1 MSRPSLRNEHT
12 KTLTELD
19 RYKLL
24 VENVQDYA
32 IFFMDAD
39 GYIQTWN
46 KGAEK
51 NKGYTRSEI
60 VGQHFSIFYMPEDIA
75 EKKPQRELVIA
86 KKLGRVEDEDWRVR
100 KDGTMF
106 WANVVITSL
115 YDESGKLQ
123 GFAKVTR
130 NLTERK
136 EHEDNLRAANALLRE
151 QQKELQ
157 RLNDSKDEFISLASH
172 QLRTPATAVKQLLG
186 LLLEG
191 FEGELPDNI
200 QRIIEKSYES
210 NERQIAIV
218 NSLLRVAQVDAG
230 KVVLHKTV
238 HDINSVINGLLLQH
252 SGVIAERDQIVTWD
266 LPKKPLPGYIDEQYF
281 RMALENILD
290 NASKYT
296 DQGGTIHVRTESRDD
311 FVHVEISDTGVGI
324 PEANMGRLFEKFHR
338 IPNDLSHKISGS
350 GLGLYWVEK
359 IIDLH
364 NGTIGVDSKLG
375 EGTTF
380 HIYVPAGAGDA

>member
-1 MSRPSLRNEHT
+1 M
-12 KTLTELD
+12 
-19 RYKLL
+19 
-24 VENVQDYA
+24 
-32 IFFMDAD
+32 
-39 GYIQTWN
+39 
-46 KGAEK
+46 
-51 NKGYTRSEI
+51 
-60 VGQHFSIFYMPEDIA
+60 
-75 EKKPQRELVIA
+75 
-86 KKLGRVEDEDWRVR
+86 
-100 KDGTMF
+100 
-106 WANVVITSL
+106 
-115 YDESGKLQ
+115 
-123 GFAKVTR
+123 
-130 NLTERK
+130 
-136 EHEDNLRAANALLRE
+136 
-151 QQKELQ
+151 Q

-311 FVHVEISDTGVGI
+311 LVHVEISDTGVGI

>member
-75 EKKPQRELVIA
+75 EKKPERELTIA

-311 FVHVEISDTGVGI
+311 LVHVEISDTGVGI

-338 IPNDLSHKISGS
+338 IPNDLSH
-350 GLGLYWVEK
+350 
-359 IIDLH
+359 
-364 NGTIGVDSKLG
+364 
-375 EGTTF
+375 
-380 HIYVPAGAGDA
+380 

>member
-75 EKKPQRELVIA
+75 EKKPERELTIA

-296 DQGGTIHVRTESRDD
+296 DQGGAIHIRTESRDD

>member
-75 EKKPQRELVIA
+75 EKKPERELTIA

-311 FVHVEISDTGVGI
+311 LVHVEISDTGVGI
-324 PEANMGRLFEKFHR
+324 PEANIERLFEKFHR

>member
-75 EKKPQRELVIA
+75 EKKPERELTIA

-311 FVHVEISDTGVGI
+311 LVHVEISDTGVGI

>member
-75 EKKPQRELVIA
+75 EKKPERELTIA

-106 WANVVITSL
+106 WANVVITAL
-115 YDESGKLQ
+115 YDESGTLQ

-311 FVHVEISDTGVGI
+311 LVHVEISDTGVGI

>member
-75 EKKPQRELVIA
+75 EKKPERELTIA

-200 QRIIEKSYES
+200 KRIIEKSYES

-311 FVHVEISDTGVGI
+311 LVHVEISDTGVGI

>member
-75 EKKPQRELVIA
+75 EKKPERALTIA

-123 GFAKVTR
+123 GSQKSPVT
-130 NLTERK
+130 
-136 EHEDNLRAANALLRE
+136 
-151 QQKELQ
+151 
-157 RLNDSKDEFISLASH
+157 
-172 QLRTPATAVKQLLG
+172 
-186 LLLEG
+186 
-191 FEGELPDNI
+191 
-200 QRIIEKSYES
+200 
-210 NERQIAIV
+210 
-218 NSLLRVAQVDAG
+218 
-230 KVVLHKTV
+230 
-238 HDINSVINGLLLQH
+238 
-252 SGVIAERDQIVTWD
+252 
-266 LPKKPLPGYIDEQYF
+266 
-281 RMALENILD
+281 
-290 NASKYT
+290 
-296 DQGGTIHVRTESRDD
+296 
-311 FVHVEISDTGVGI
+311 
-324 PEANMGRLFEKFHR
+324 
-338 IPNDLSHKISGS
+338 
-350 GLGLYWVEK
+350 
-359 IIDLH
+359 
-364 NGTIGVDSKLG
+364 
-375 EGTTF
+375 
-380 HIYVPAGAGDA
+380 

>member
-75 EKKPQRELVIA
+75 EKKPERELTIA
-86 KKLGRVEDEDWRVR
+86 KKLGRVEDEEWRVR
-100 KDGTMF
+100 KYVTMI

-238 HDINSVINGLLLQH
+238 HDINSVVNGLLLQH

-311 FVHVEISDTGVGI
+311 LVHVEISDTGVGI

>member
-75 EKKPQRELVIA
+75 EKKPERELTIA

-296 DQGGTIHVRTESRDD
+296 NQGGGIHIRTEGRDD
-311 FVHVEISDTGVGI
+311 FVHIEISDTGVGI
-324 PEANMGRLFEKFHR
+324 PEANMERLFEKFHR